1 MSPLDHHLYSSMC
14 SETILGAFHDSIEF
28 RELSESACNYKHDQ
42 LVDGV
47 QECYRSVVIQY
58 GYILILMD
66 EDNFRH
72 QQFCVAVVVACE
84 YLIH

>member
-1 MSPLDHHLYSSMC
+1 MPAVVPNEPFGPPFVLLGVFGNHIG
-14 SETILGAFHDSIEF
+14 ILPWKDD
-28 RELSESACNYKHDQ
+28 YKHDQ